1 MVDSHPADGGAP
13 LGGVPMHAICGHL
26 LRRAQQVHTAIW
38 TESFGTDLT
47 SPQYAVLTALAAHPR
62 IDQHRLGQL
71 VSLDKSSVADVV
83 ARLTDRAWIV
93 REGDPQDARR
103 NVLTLAP
110 GVGATLDRL
119 TSIAQSVQDRLLE
132 IVPMAQRPHL
142 VSGLRQIAS
151 LDPRNWAAFVVS
163 PISTLRSDAPGA
175 LLRRAQQM
183 HTALWTETFG
193 QTITGP
199 QFAAVQTLAQHPGIS
214 QRSLGERAALDKS
227 TAADIIARLARRG
240 WVERE
245 NDPFDRRLRLLTLT
259 TTGRETAESTFKP
272 VMQIQERLLE
282 PVPASERERFLE
294 ALAVLAYSRNT

>member
-1 MVDSHPADGGAP
+1 MVDSHPPDGGAP
-13 LGGVPMHAICGHL
+13 LGRVPMHAICGHL

-38 TESFGTDLT
+38 TESFGADLT
-47 SPQYAVLTALAAHPR
+47 SPQYAVLAALAEHPR

-71 VSLDKSSVADVV
+71 ASLDKSSVADVV

-93 REGDPQDARR
+93 RESDPQDARR
-103 NVLTLAP
+103 NVLTLTP
-110 GVGATLDRL
+110 GVESTLDRL
-119 TSIAQSVQDRLLE
+119 TTIAQSVQDRLLE

-142 VSGLRQIAS
+142 VSGLHQIAS
-151 LDPRNWAAFVVS
+151 LDPRNRPAFVVT

-183 HTALWTETFG
+183 HTALWTENFG
-193 QTITGP
+193 QAMTGT
-199 QFAAVQTLAQHPGIS
+199 QFAAVQTLAQYPGIS
-214 QRSLGERAALDKS
+214 QRDLGERAALDKS

-240 WVERE
+240 WIARQ
-245 NDPFDRRLRLLTLT
+245 NDPLDRRLRRLTLT
-259 TTGRETAESTFKP
+259 TTGKRTAESTIKT
-272 VMQIQERLLE
+272 VMQVQERLLE